1 VALKKTYCPYYLYVK
16 RFEKFSF
23 VNQGEIALSPSFL
36 RISGFAVLC
45 AALLSAQTNRGGITG
60 TVFDPA
66 GAVIPN
72 AAVTVTNVGTNQ
84 VVHEKTSASGSYS
97 LPSLDPVVYRVE
109 AEAPGFRKKI
119 IDNVK
124 IDTGSIAT
132 VDIHLE
138 TGSVSSEVTVQADVT
153 QINTDNGTLSST
165 ITSREIQDAPLL
177 NRSVLDL
184 ALTLPNISGD
194 AGSEDPTITSTTP
207 CPGCNLSVGGGRP
220 LSTLILADG
229 ANNTGVSLARTIT
242 SFTPETV
249 QEFTVQTSA
258 FSAEYGNSG
267 GGVISVTTKSGTNQL
282 SGTVLWYNRNPD
294 FAAAPFTLANT
305 NRPLPTL
312 KYNQFSASAGGP
324 VVIPKLYNG
333 RNKTF
338 FFGAVEPEYRRDHLD
353 QYGLLPTPG
362 MLKGD
367 FSGLVNTPSGWL
379 PQSVVNQFA
388 SSAPS
393 AVGPVVDSTI
403 YNNYSVVNG
412 NQFVPS
418 TATTPTPFP
427 NNIIPQSLLDS
438 SALKAIPY
446 FATAGPY
453 YLNSNGLI
461 SNLYAPRQLSQNEI
475 RYTGKIDQI
484 VSNNNR
490 LSGRY
495 TITPITKIQ
504 GTPVSPTNNGAV
516 YSSGQQA
523 LISDTHTFSPTVIN
537 DARINYTHGRF
548 SQTTAPEYDAQTGT
562 NLNTVFGLP
571 NITKGGVP
579 AFNGLFPGSAL
590 GGGSSTATGFGSGGS
605 TNEDDK
611 EERYAATD
619 IVYKVTGNMS
629 WKFGGDFSRSLQNI
643 TPLYAALGGQYSF
656 SSIQT
661 SSTNTSSGTGGSPWA
676 SFLLGVPNGN
686 VTLRPVEIPY
696 YYRYLAADAFVQ
708 NDWKIRPNLTLNFGV
723 RWNLE
728 LPRTEKYNHQGVF
741 RPDLS
746 QSFPL
751 SSPLTLADGE
761 VIKSVNVVPFA
772 FSGIGGNSP
781 YLTPPQYRDFEPRF
795 GFAWSPRFLASHR
808 VTIRGGYGLS
818 HAPISGFT
826 QLPQPDFSA
835 TSGFASTA
843 PSGTAN
849 PNYVMR
855 LGENPPVIPSVTANQ
870 VIYGSATTP
879 TNGLS
884 VLNSLY
890 YQNQVGAFAVSQNY
904 HTPYVNNWNVTT
916 SWQAN
921 NSTTVELAYSGNMGI
936 HLFMGQE
943 DINPK
948 DSNLLSAE
956 LAQNISTTGTIADPL
971 GRINLQTGKV
981 LTIQNGTLGSPY
993 LGLSSLYNWFD
1004 ASGNSIRHA
1013 GSASVIHRAGR
1024 GLTFSANYTYGKSI
1038 DTGSSAGGDKGILTP
1053 VGGQVGGQVIFGSSR
1068 SLDRSVSTYDQ
1079 RHVIHATAL
1088 YDLPVGRGRRFLNH
1102 GGLLDYALGGWTL
1115 TGLERLASGFP
1126 YIVYLSD
1133 TNQLGDATHSARPD
1147 IVPGVPLVN
1156 PLYSSS
1162 CPTGSGCQPYIN
1174 PAAFERPALGA
1185 YGTAPRTLDG
1195 ARGPWQQ
1202 NFDASIQKN
1211 FRLGESGKR
1220 RIQFRV
1226 DLLNAF
1232 NHPVFAVVPNS
1243 GGGADFMGAPSTA
1256 TLTTAAYNTWA
1267 AANSQPLYSTPAGV
1281 TLYNQI
1287 VANVNAQKVNGV
1299 LPANFF
1305 TTPLPANFYGTPAT
1319 SYNITTTQGYKLYQL
1334 RNAYSTSFGTLYNSS
1349 QPRFIQF
1356 GIKLYF

>member
-1 VALKKTYCPYYLYVK
+1 MVNREKYVLLQ
-16 RFEKFSF
+16 SF
-23 VNQGEIALSPSFL
+23 FKLS
-36 RISGFAVLC
+36 GCAVLC
-45 AALLSAQTNRGGITG
+45 AALVVAQTNRGGITG

-66 GAVIPN
+66 GAVVPN
-72 AAVTVTNVGTNQ
+72 AAITVTNIGTNQ
-84 VVHEKTSASGSYS
+84 VIHEKTSGSGSYS
-97 LPSLDPVVYRVE
+97 IQSLDPVLYRVE
-109 AEAPGFRKKI
+109 VEAAGFKKKL
-119 IDNVK
+119 IDNIKV
-124 IDTGSIAT
+124 DTGNIAT
-132 VDIHLE
+132 IDVHLE
-138 TGSVSSEVTVQADVT
+138 TGSVSSEVTVQAEAA

-184 ALTLPNISGD
+184 ALTLPNVSGD
-194 AGSEDPTITSTTP
+194 AGSEDPVITSVTP

-220 LSTLILADG
+220 MSTLILADG

-294 FAAAPFTLANT
+294 FAAAPFSLATT
-305 NRPLPTL
+305 NRPVATL

-324 VVIPKLYNG
+324 VIIPKIYNG
-333 RNKTF
+333 KNKTF
-338 FFGAVEPEYRRDHLD
+338 FFGAIEPEYRRDHLD
-353 QYGLLPTPG
+353 QYGLMPTPG
-362 MLKGD
+362 MLQGN

-379 PQSVVNQFA
+379 PQSVVTQFA
-388 SSAPS
+388 SIAPT
-393 AVGPVVDSTI
+393 AVGPVSDSTI

-412 NQFVPS
+412 NQFIPS
-418 TATTPTPFP
+418 TSTTPTPFP
-427 NNIIPQSLLDS
+427 NNTIPPSLIDS
-438 SALKAIPY
+438 AATKAIPY
-446 FATAGPY
+446 FATAGQY

-461 SNLYAPRQLSQNEI
+461 SNIFAPRQLVQNEI

-495 TITPITKIQ
+495 TITPITKLQ
-504 GTPVSPTNNGAV
+504 GTPVSPTNDAAI
-516 YSSGQQA
+516 YSAGQQA
-523 LISDTHTFSPTVIN
+523 LISDTHTFGPTLIN

-548 SQTTAPEYDAQTGT
+548 SQTAAPQYDATTGT

-579 AFNGLFPGSAL
+579 AFSSLFPGSSL
-590 GGGSSTATGFGSGGS
+590 GGGGSTATGFGQGGS
-605 TNEDDK
+605 TNADDK

-619 IVYKVTGNMS
+619 IIYKVVGKMS
-629 WKFGGDFSRSLQNI
+629 WKFGGDFSRSLQNVV
-643 TPLYAALGGQYSF
+643 PLYAALGGQYPF
-656 SSIQT
+656 SAQQT
-661 SSTNTSSGTGGSPWA
+661 NSTNTSSGTGGSPWA

-686 VTLRPVEIPY
+686 VTIRPVEIPY
-696 YYRYLAADAFVQ
+696 YYRYLAGDAFVQ
-708 NDWKIRPNLTLNFGV
+708 NDWKVKPNLTINIGV

-728 LPRTEKYNHQGVF
+728 MPRTEKYNHQGEF
-741 RPDLS
+741 RPDLA

-751 SSPLTLADGE
+751 ATPLTLANGQ
-761 VIKSVNVVPFA
+761 SVSSVQVVPFA

-795 GFAWSPRFLASHR
+795 GFAWSPTWLAAHR

-835 TSGFASTA
+835 TSGFASTI
-843 PSGTAN
+843 PSSTAN
-849 PNYVMR
+849 PSYVMR
-855 LGENPPVIPSVTANQ
+855 LGENPPVIPSVTTNQ
-870 VIYGSATTP
+870 IIYGSSTVP
-879 TNGLS
+879 SNGLS

-890 YQNQVGAFAVSQNY
+890 YQAQVGAFAVSQNY
-904 HTPYVNNWNVTT
+904 HTPYVNNWNLTT
-916 SWQAN
+916 AWQAS

-948 DSNLLSAE
+948 NSSLLSAE
-956 LAQNISTTGTIADPL
+956 LAQNISTTGTINDPL
-971 GRINLQTGKV
+971 GRINLLTGKV
-981 LTIQNGTLGSPY
+981 QTIQNGTLGSPY
-993 LGLSSLYNWFD
+993 LGMSSLYNWFD
-1004 ASGNSIRHA
+1004 SSGNSIRHA
-1013 GSASVIHRAGR
+1013 GSVAVIHRAGH
-1024 GLTFSANYTYGKSI
+1024 GLTVNANYTYGKSI
-1038 DTGSSAGGDKGILTP
+1038 DTASSAGGDKGILTP
-1053 VGGQVGGQVIFGSSR
+1053 IGGQVGGQVIFGSSR

-1079 RHVIHATAL
+1079 RHVIHSTVL
-1088 YDLPVGRGRRFLNH
+1088 YDLPFGRGRQFMNH
-1102 GGLLDYALGGWTL
+1102 GGLLDYAFGGWTL
-1115 TGLERLASGFP
+1115 SGLERLASGFP
-1126 YIVYLSD
+1126 YLVYLSD
-1133 TNQLGDATHSARPD
+1133 TNQLGDATHSARPN
-1147 IVPGVPLVN
+1147 IVSGVPLVN

-1162 CPTGSGCQPYIN
+1162 CPIGSGCQPYLN

-1185 YGTAPRTLDG
+1185 FGTAPRTLDG

-1202 NFDASIQKN
+1202 NFDSSIQKS
-1211 FRLGESGKR
+1211 FKLGESGKR
-1220 RIQFRV
+1220 RLQFRV

-1256 TLTTAAYNTWA
+1256 TLTTSAYNTWA
-1267 AANSQPLYSTPAGV
+1267 AANNQPAYTTTAGV
-1281 TLYNQI
+1281 ALYNQI
-1287 VANVNAQKVNGV
+1287 VANVNAQKVGGV

-1305 TTPLPANFYGTPAT
+1305 TTPLPANFYGTSAN
-1319 SYNITTTQGYKLYQL
+1319 SYDITTTQGYKLYQL
-1334 RNAYSTSFGTLYNSS
+1334 RNAYSTSFGTLYNSNT
-1349 QPRFIQF
+1349 PRFIQF
-1356 GIKLYF
+1356 GVKLYF